1 VRVTVFDTLVGN
13 VHSLLKALAASGA
26 EARLDPRPEAC
37 LDAPLLIL
45 PGVGAFAP
53 AARRLGAVR
62 EALRRRLQEGAPCL
76 GICLGMQLLLDD
88 SDEGGGEGLGL
99 GLVPGRVER
108 LEGLRVPH
116 MGWNALEGDD
126 PLIRRSG
133 LRTAYFA
140 HSFVCRPLDTLAV
153 RATTQHGGTRFP
165 AMIRSGATVGVQFH
179 PEKSGAPGLAF
190 LAAVLE
196 EVQS

>member
-1 VRVTVFDTLVGN
+1 MRVTVFDTLVGN
-13 VHSLLKALAASGA
+13 THSLLKALVACGA
-26 EARLDPRPEAC
+26 EARLEPRPEAC
-37 LDAPLLIL
+37 LDAPLLVL

-53 AARRLGAVR
+53 AAQRLGTIR

-76 GICLGMQLLLDD
+76 GICLGMQLLLDG
-88 SDEGGGEGLGL
+88 SDEGGGEGL

-108 LEGLRVPH
+108 LEGRRIPH
-116 MGWNALEGDD
+116 MGWNAVEGDD
-126 PLIRRSG
+126 PLLRSSG
-133 LRTAYFA
+133 LQTAYFA

-196 EVQS
+196 EVRS